1 MHVALDQLESLW
13 PPYRGAV
20 LLGAAR
26 ESQGRAC
33 NTGVAVTAGHVAL
46 SLDVN
51 PASSDAAATTR
62 AAAGSTNTEGN
73 HHTGDGAL
81 SSANEETTS
90 VGADTYAS
98 ALADPVGPSPPP
110 LRLTVLLDAVPA
122 TAPTP
127 GTHQMARFLTKVLAR
142 KAPLGADG
150 ASAGSARKGERLLG
164 EDVPEMLVVEHLDE
178 VVCSEFV
185 RCDNRSGPSA
195 TKHGGDGST
204 KSNSKGRNNG
214 LVYACIEASGLLR
227 LWEWGGDA
235 SGLWSWRYLNSCNIC
250 ACREDPIGC
259 RVLTAAIVP
268 DPVDGEGNGS
278 SNRRNRLVWEQED
291 SGEGAGLGLAS
302 TPSTDPRSSRRVWSR
317 RVSFDLAEGSI
328 SGGNLGSAHQQQQ
341 QYATEEGSGAGFG
354 SGSASNRTVGSRSEI
369 SLAFSACLLPKGVD
383 ELLCSRLGVWMPT
396 GPRVYLN
403 HFPTGRLH
411 CFVLP
416 GPSDSGTGGSDACAI
431 AREGGG
437 LDNRHDA
444 HRGGGA
450 DGRGTFTES
459 GSGPGFGESAP
470 REGGGRGATSSDDE
484 ATAEEIA
491 EKASSPASSPRCLLA
506 VHEPTGD
513 LMLYDHHPCATVRV
527 LSLPPGSGGLKL
539 HVQCTLDIPPV
550 LGSPPHSFSVRSNV
564 AVFCG
569 SGVCSMY
576 DLCTGYFLGK
586 ADIPRCS
593 ACAARRRH
601 RSKTCGAVS
610 LSPALSCSCG
620 RRQGLS
626 ATELLDG
633 RLAAS
638 TSPRLWASE
647 TRGHLTGIL
656 TATQVLRFKLPR
668 MEECLRSIF
677 GPSRRGNSPPP
688 PAPRIL
694 RYLREYKRLLDG
706 SASDSWPMS
715 LLPVL
720 LRLVQQDNSG
730 DATPTSSQAT
740 LGAQMLSLMGHTL
753 AGEER
758 GRSDMAAVVET
769 AAANNP
775 RGAPVPPWLFLAMV
789 SAAQNRGR
797 ERGFPCTAE
806 AGGIH
811 GTPRSG
817 GGDPA
822 TAATEEGLRTS
833 LERRVSESLRSL
845 SSVRALLQAPVSSAR
860 QHVGDG
866 RIGALRSAADDEAA
880 IKLAALT
887 ADVDPATAL
896 FEGTLREWLASRR
909 RGKGEGVSFKGAP
922 RPAEGSVL
930 RGEQRPSGIGLG
942 HVEVADAGESG
953 TVLDDAM
960 ALAFRCEAA
969 DDKEATEIPF
979 LRSLLEGLGGA
990 QDPGQ
995 SRGGLGGAAGG
1006 GNGPAKYGDNGA
1018 VKASPSPASST
1029 FLCLQL
1035 VGDDQSPLFEVAC
1048 RALFRLLPR
1057 ELPRF
1062 VERLA
1067 RFRSYADEIKRR
1079 GARETEAALQDVSSD
1094 EEGEGEEGDRQPPLL
1109 RRGRQRTSWSSGDAK
1124 SEATLRGDGGGGGD
1138 EHGDSTVSGSDEHH
1152 QHRPTS
1158 PMWRTGTASRRQS
1171 EDNASDSGGRVGRPP
1186 TRASSRAGTSRE
1198 RSPEQAAPVPASPNP
1213 SYSCAADDSTHPVT
1227 APADAAASHHQP
1239 PGEERSHGTPPVSTA
1254 YFSRAL
1260 ACLPPAVEDDRGD
1273 GAGCQRRRARLSLLL
1288 GARKFTEACRLLRHR
1303 AWGCFGGAGTGA
1315 FTGSSGKRG
1324 SWRGDRGAAEAW
1336 GANMRLL
1343 NELDRAAAAAATIDK
1358 ADDAAAAA
1366 AVAARG
1372 SVGDATASLSPAAA
1386 AETAGNGS
1394 VALQFRLAFEDTLA
1408 ETILE
1413 DSPERMKEVMIC
1425 RPSGLTPVRVVRM
1438 VRRAAEAG
1446 VASPTGD
1453 GGVGDGGDDSEA
1465 NQPPRCGSTQTLKM
1479 CLLLLLEDDTRLGV
1493 GGV

>member
-1 MHVALDQLESLW
+1 MHVGLDQLETLW

-33 NTGVAVTAGHVAL
+33 NTGVAVSAGHVAL
-46 SLDVN
+46 SLDVH
-51 PASSDAAATTR
+51 PASPTPGAATTR
-62 AAAGSTNTEGN
+62 AAAGSSNTEGN
-73 HHTGDGAL
+73 HHAGDGVL
-81 SSANEETTS
+81 SSANTETTPA
-90 VGADTYAS
+90 GADIYAS
-98 ALADPVGPSPPP
+98 ALAGPVGPSPPP

-122 TAPTP
+122 CAPTP

-142 KAPLGADG
+142 KAPQGADG
-150 ASAGSARKGERLLG
+150 AAAGSARKGERLLG

-185 RCDNRSGPSA
+185 RCDRRSGPSA
-195 TKHGGDGST
+195 AKHGGDGST
-204 KSNSKGRNNG
+204 KSNNKGRNNG

-235 SGLWSWRYLNSCNIC
+235 SGLWSWSYLNSCNIC

-268 DPVDGEGNGS
+268 DPVDGKGNGS

-328 SGGNLGSAHQQQQ
+328 SGGNLGSAHQQQPQ
-341 QYATEEGSGAGFG
+341 HAAEEDTGAGFG
-354 SGSASNRTVGSRSEI
+354 SGGVSNRTVGSRSEI

-416 GPSDSGTGGSDACAI
+416 GLRDGGTGRSDACAN
-431 AREGGG
+431 ARQGGG
-437 LDNRHDA
+437 LDNCRDA
-444 HRGGGA
+444 HHGGDA
-450 DGRGTFTES
+450 DGSGTFTES
-459 GSGPGFGESAP
+459 AL
-470 REGGGRGATSSDDE
+470 REGGGRGATISDDE
-484 ATAEEIA
+484 ATTEDFA

-539 HVQCTLDIPPV
+539 RVQCTLDIPPV
-550 LGSPPHSFSVRSNV
+550 LESPPHSFSVRSNV

-569 SGVCSMY
+569 GGLCSMY
-576 DLCTGYFLGK
+576 DLCTGYFLGT

-601 RSKTCGAVS
+601 RSKTCDAVS

-626 ATELLDG
+626 ATELLDS

-656 TATQVLRFKLPR
+656 TATQVLRVKLPR
-668 MEECLRSIF
+668 MEECLRTIV

-694 RYLREYKRLLDG
+694 RYLREYRRLVDG
-706 SASDSWPMS
+706 SASDSWPTS
-715 LLPVL
+715 LLPEL
-720 LRLVQQDNSG
+720 LRLVQQGISA
-730 DATPTSSQAT
+730 DATQTSSQTT
-740 LGAQMLSLMGHTL
+740 LGAQMMGLIGHTL

-758 GRSDMAAVVET
+758 GRSDVAAVAET
-769 AAANNP
+769 AATNNP
-775 RGAPVPPWLFLAMV
+775 KGALVPPWLLLAMV
-789 SAAQNRGR
+789 SAAQNRER
-797 ERGFPCTAE
+797 ERGSPYTAE
-806 AGGIH
+806 GGGIH
-811 GTPRSG
+811 GVPRSG

-822 TAATEEGLRTS
+822 TAATEEGLRNS

-845 SSVRALLQAPVSSAR
+845 SSVRALLQDPVGSAR
-860 QHVGDG
+860 QHVGNG

-896 FEGTLREWLASRR
+896 FEETLRGWLASRR
-909 RGKGEGVSFKGAP
+909 RGKGEGLSFKGGP
-922 RPAEGSVL
+922 RPAEGSVF

-942 HVEVADAGESG
+942 RAEVAGAGESR
-953 TVLDDAM
+953 TVLDGAM
-960 ALAFRCEAA
+960 ALAFRCDAA

-1006 GNGPAKYGDNGA
+1006 GNGPARYGGNGA
-1018 VKASPSPASST
+1018 VKASPSSASST

-1035 VGDDQSPLFEVAC
+1035 VGDDKSPLFEVAC

-1062 VERLA
+1062 IERLA

-1079 GARETEAALQDVSSD
+1079 GAGETEAALQAVSSD
-1094 EEGEGEEGDRQPPLL
+1094 EEGEGKEEDRQPPLL
-1109 RRGRQRTSWSSGDAK
+1109 RRGRQRTSWSSGDAR
-1124 SEATLRGDGGGGGD
+1124 SEATLRGDDGGGGGA
-1138 EHGDSTVSGSDEHH
+1138 EHGGSSTVSGSDEHH

-1158 PMWRTGTASRRQS
+1158 PMSRTGTGSRHQS

-1186 TRASSRAGTSRE
+1186 ARASSGAGTSRE
-1198 RSPEQAAPVPASPNP
+1198 RSPEQAAPAPASPNP
-1213 SYSCAADDSTHPVT
+1213 SYSGAADDSAHPVT
-1227 APADAAASHHQP
+1227 APADAAVSHHQP
-1239 PGEERSHGTPPVSTA
+1239 PGEERPYGTPPVATA

-1273 GAGCQRRRARLSLLL
+1273 GAGSQRCRARLSLLL

-1303 AWGCFGGAGTGA
+1303 AWGCVGGAGAGA
-1315 FTGSSGKRG
+1315 VAGSSGKRG

-1343 NELDRAAAAAATIDK
+1343 NELNRAAAAAATIDK

-1366 AVAARG
+1366 AVAAG
-1372 SVGDATASLSPAAA
+1372 ESVGDMTASVSPAAA

-1413 DSPERMKEVMIC
+1413 DSPERMKEVMLC

-1438 VRRAAEAG
+1438 VRRAAEAW
-1446 VASPTGD
+1446 VAAPTAVVAN
-1453 GGVGDGGDDSEA
+1453 GGVGGGGDDSEA

>member
-1 MHVALDQLESLW
+1 MHVTLDQLESLW

-46 SLDVN
+46 SLDVY
-51 PASSDAAATTR
+51 PASSDAAATTTR

-73 HHTGDGAL
+73 RHKGDGVL
-81 SSANEETTS
+81 SSANAGTTPA
-90 VGADTYAS
+90 GADNYAS

-122 TAPTP
+122 SAPTP

-150 ASAGSARKGERLLG
+150 AAAGSARKGERLLG

-185 RCDNRSGPSA
+185 RCGRRSGPSA
-195 TKHGGDGST
+195 TKHDGDGST
-204 KSNSKGRNNG
+204 KSNSNR

-235 SGLWSWRYLNSCNIC
+235 SGLWSWRLLNSCNIC
-250 ACREDPIGC
+250 ACREDHFGC

-302 TPSTDPRSSRRVWSR
+302 TPSTDLRSSRKVWSR

-341 QYATEEGSGAGFG
+341 QHATEEGTGAGFG

-383 ELLCSRLGVWMPT
+383 ELLRSRLGVWMPT
-396 GPRVYLN
+396 GPRVYMN
-403 HFPTGRLH
+403 HFATGRLH

-416 GPSDSGTGGSDACAI
+416 GLRDSGTWGSDACAI

-437 LDNRHDA
+437 LDNRRDA

-459 GSGPGFGESAP
+459 ESGPGFGESAL
-470 REGGGRGATSSDDE
+470 REGGGRGATNSDDE
-484 ATAEEIA
+484 ATAEDFA

-527 LSLPPGSGGLKL
+527 LSLSPGSGGLKL
-539 HVQCTLDIPPV
+539 HVQCTLDVPPA
-550 LGSPPHSFSVRSNV
+550 LESPPHSFSVSSNV
-564 AVFCG
+564 AVFCVG
-569 SGVCSMY
+569 GVCSMY
-576 DLCTGYFLGK
+576 DLCTGCFLGT

-647 TRGHLTGIL
+647 TRGHLTGIF

-668 MEECLRSIF
+668 MEECLRTIF

-694 RYLREYKRLLDG
+694 RYLREYRRLLDG
-706 SASDSWPMS
+706 SASDSWPMP
-715 LLPVL
+715 LLPEL
-720 LRLVQQDNSG
+720 LRLVQQGNSA

-740 LGAQMLSLMGHTL
+740 LGVRMMSLMGHTL

-758 GRSDMAAVVET
+758 GRSDVAAVAGT
-769 AAANNP
+769 AAASNP
-775 RGAPVPPWLFLAMV
+775 KEAPVPPWLFLAMV

-797 ERGFPCTAE
+797 DRGSPFTAE
-806 AGGIH
+806 AGGVH
-811 GTPRSG
+811 GAPRSG

-822 TAATEEGLRTS
+822 TAATEEGLRNS

-845 SSVRALLQAPVSSAR
+845 SSVRALLQDPVGSAR

-866 RIGALRSAADDEAA
+866 RIGALCSAADYEAA

-909 RGKGEGVSFKGAP
+909 RGKGEGISFKSGP

-942 HVEVADAGESG
+942 QVEVADAGESR

-995 SRGGLGGAAGG
+995 SRGGLDGAAGG
-1006 GNGPAKYGDNGA
+1006 GNGPAKYGGNGA
-1018 VKASPSPASST
+1018 VKASPSSASST

-1035 VGDDQSPLFEVAC
+1035 VGDDKSPLFEVAC

-1062 VERLA
+1062 IERLA

-1079 GARETEAALQDVSSD
+1079 GAEETEAALQDVGSD
-1094 EEGEGEEGDRQPPLL
+1094 EEGEGEEGHRQPPLL
-1109 RRGRQRTSWSSGDAK
+1109 RRGRQRTSWSSGDAR
-1124 SEATLRGDGGGGGD
+1124 SEATLRGDGGGGA
-1138 EHGDSTVSGSDEHH
+1138 EHGDSSTVSGSDEHH

-1158 PMWRTGTASRRQS
+1158 PMSRTGTASRRQS

-1186 TRASSRAGTSRE
+1186 TRAGSRAGTPRE

-1227 APADAAASHHQP
+1227 APVDAASHHQP
-1239 PGEERSHGTPPVSTA
+1239 PGEERSHGTPPVATV

-1260 ACLPPAVEDDRGD
+1260 ACLPLADEDDSGD
-1273 GAGCQRRRARLSLLL
+1273 GAGSQRRRARLSLFL

-1315 FTGSSGKRG
+1315 VAGSSGKRG

-1343 NELDRAAAAAATIDK
+1343 NELKRAAAAAATIDK

-1366 AVAARG
+1366 AVAAG
-1372 SVGDATASLSPAAA
+1372 ESVGDVTASVSPAAA
-1386 AETAGNGS
+1386 AKTAGNGS

-1408 ETILE
+1408 ETIVE
-1413 DSPERMKEVMIC
+1413 DSPERMKEVMLC

-1446 VASPTGD
+1446 VASPTAVVAN
-1453 GGVGDGGDDSEA
+1453 GGVGGGGDDSEA
-1465 NQPPRCGSTQTLKM
+1465 DQPPRCGSTQTLKM
-1479 CLLLLLEDDTRLGV
+1479 CLLLLLEDETTSGV